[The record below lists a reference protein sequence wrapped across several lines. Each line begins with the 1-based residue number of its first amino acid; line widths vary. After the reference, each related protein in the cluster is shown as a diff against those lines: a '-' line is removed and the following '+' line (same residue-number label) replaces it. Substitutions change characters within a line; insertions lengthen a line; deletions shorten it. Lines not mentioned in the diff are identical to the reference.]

1 MGKMANMAHE
11 FGGIW
16 TRKKLSVLEAYLK
29 FYVTALKN
37 LPFTL
42 HYVDAFAGTGS
53 HDPVLEDG
61 QELLVPYEDFRGSV
75 LTALEVSPG
84 FDQFHFN
91 DLNSEH
97 VSELHSIKNEHPD
110 RRIQIYE
117 QDANQFVPEYCAK
130 LERNDRAVLLLD
142 PYSTQLDWN
151 TLKYVAASKKVDLW
165 LLFPISV
172 ILRMTPRDGAR
183 VKPEWKNTLDRL
195 LGTDSWEDSL
205 YKPLEAPVMDDLFGT
220 PDPIPVSERLNTKEL
235 EQWVTNRL
243 KELFPYV
250 AQPVPLNN
258 NGRPLFLFYF
268 AVSNDSEKAWRLA
281 DRAASH
287 IIKKN
292 IGND

>member
-1 MGKMANMAHE
+1 MNTKHE

-37 LPFTL
+37 LPFSL
-42 HYVDAFAGTGS
+42 HYADAFAGTGT
-53 HDPVLEDG
+53 HAPAADED

-84 FDQFHFN
+84 FNQFHFN
-91 DLNSEH
+91 DLNPTH
-97 VSELHSIKNEHPD
+97 VSELQNIQDVYPD
-110 RRIQIYE
+110 KQIHIYE
-117 QDANQFVPEYCAK
+117 QNANQFVPNFCAS
-130 LERNDRAVLLLD
+130 LQRNDRAVLLLD
-142 PYSTQLDWN
+142 PYSTQLDWS
-151 TLKYVAASKKVDLW
+151 TLKHVSDSGKVDLW

-183 VKPEWKNTLDRL
+183 IKPEWKNTLNRL
-195 LGTDSWEDSL
+195 LGTDRWEESL
-205 YKPLEAPVMDDLFGT
+205 YKPVETPVMGDLFGD
-220 PDPIPVSERLNTKEL
+220 PDPTPSSERLNTKEL

-243 KELFPYV
+243 RELFPYV
-250 AQPVPLNN
+250 AEPVPLNN
-258 NGRPLFLFYF
+258 KGRPLFLFYF
-268 AVSNDSEKAWRLA
+268 AVSNTSEKAWRLA

-287 IIKKN
+287 IIKQN